1 METRTITL
9 DGHDV
14 PVSYTDTGAGG
25 VVLLLHGGGGPM
37 TVAGFGDHYATERQA
52 RVLVPRH
59 PGVDGT
65 TRPDQIPTIR
75 DLARLYTALLAEL
88 ELNDVTV
95 VGNSIGGWIAA
106 EIAVLA
112 DPRVSRVVLVDAVGL
127 VLPEAPI
134 VNFFGL
140 TMNQVF
146 DLSYADPD
154 AFRMDPTALPAQ
166 QQAVMAANRET
177 LRVYGGTSMADPT
190 LLDRLPQA
198 KANALVVWG
207 AADRIVP
214 PAHGHAYTDALPH
227 ARFEL
232 IENAGH
238 LPQLETPVTLADL
251 VAAFVTQG
259 SAER

>member
-9 DGHDV
+9 DGHNV

-25 VVLLLHGGGGPM
+25 ALLLLHGGGGPM
-37 TVAGFGDHYATERQA
+37 TVAGFGDRFAAERQT

-59 PGVDGT
+59 PGFDGT
-65 TRPDQIPTIR
+65 PRPDQITTIR

-88 ELNDVTV
+88 DLYDVTV

-127 VLPEAPI
+127 ALAEAPI
-134 VNFFGL
+134 VDFFGL
-140 TMNQVF
+140 TMDQVY

-154 AFRMDPTALPAQ
+154 AFRMDLAALPAQ

-190 LLDRLPQA
+190 LLDRLPEA

-207 AADRIVP
+207 AADRIVT
-214 PAHGHAYTDALPH
+214 ATHGHAYAAALPH
-227 ARFEL
+227 ARFAL

-238 LPQLETPVTLADL
+238 LPQLETPETLADL
-251 VAAFVTQG
+251 ITGFTAG
-259 SAER
+259 G